1 MKLSLNESW
10 SFNRTHKTTVKIE
23 IQSDSAIGDAYRD
36 LLVSFSQLNRSYISS
51 IIQIDTTDDHLIYP
65 QCQIY
70 PNKQEIA
77 NGDINKILQNGSDR
91 IQQALHNTTHYMQP
105 YDSSPNVA
113 YPLTYILQNDPLDNC
128 LSFTYTNPNATARTC
143 SYTQLEANAPLDIY
157 FAVAEQAHQFDI
169 LSFSIT
175 HWVDIPTPSPTEQPT
190 DVPTANEIELRI
202 PPMTTKVDMNGEV
215 KETEI
220 VSNKDIAELEEEG
233 NDTVDEGQLF
243 MKIITVSIST
253 CLCCCFVLCVVYGA
267 QMIARGNVDVSHLCT
282 DEIVNDSAK
291 HVSPEGFHVPG
302 TPLDSVHEESFEII
316 GNDEEATKG
325 N

>member
-10 SFNRTHKTTVKIE
+10 SFHRTHKTTLKIE

-51 IIQIDTTDDHLIYP
+51 VIQIDTTDDHLIYP
-65 QCQIY
+65 QCKIY
-70 PNKQEIA
+70 PNKQQIA

-105 YDSSPNVA
+105 YQSSPNVS
-113 YPLTYILQNDPLDNC
+113 YPLTHILQNDPLDNC
-128 LSFTYTNPNATARTC
+128 LSFTYTNPTATARTC
-143 SYTQLEANAPLDIY
+143 SYTQFQANTPLDIY
-157 FAVAEQAHQFDI
+157 FAVVEQAHQFDI
-169 LSFSIT
+169 LWFNIT
-175 HWVDIPTPSPTEQPT
+175 HWVDAPTPSPT
-190 DVPTANEIELRI
+190 DNEIELRI
-202 PPMTTKVDMNGEV
+202 PPMTTKGDMNGEV

-220 VSNKDIAELEEEG
+220 VSHKDIVELDEEG
-233 NDTVDEGQLF
+233 NDNVDEGQLF

-253 CLCCCFVLCVVYGA
+253 CLCCCCVLCVVYGA
-267 QMIARGNVDVSHLCT
+267 QMIARGNFDVSHLCT
-282 DEIVNDSAK
+282 DEIVNDSPK
-291 HVSPEGFHVPG
+291 HVTPEGFHVPG

-316 GNDEEATKG
+316 GDDEEATKG